1 MTDSSLGEFASTG
14 DLAFTEKSLYGINA
28 EPMYSGALSFLRRV
42 YRRDLAGVDIA
53 VIGIP
58 YDLATSGRSGTRL
71 GPQAIRRAS
80 VNLAWGA
87 HYPTGMDVFKKQAVI
102 DYGDL
107 VFDPGFPEQIPA
119 AIQAH
124 AEKILKHDVAMLTLG
139 GDHFISYPLLL
150 AHACKYG
157 PLALIQFDA
166 HSDTWAVEGRPI
178 DHGSMFYQAV
188 QDGIIAPEKSVQIG
202 IRTYNAEPLGIATIG
217 ADQVHSQTS
226 EQIAAAVSEI
236 VGDHPAYLSFDIDCL
251 DPAFAPGTGTP
262 VCGGLST
269 AQAQMIIRGLNPVHF
284 IGMDIVEVSPPF
296 DHSDITA
303 LAASHI
309 GLEYLALHAAKREG

>member
-1 MTDSSLGEFASTG
+1 MNDSNLGEFASEG
-14 DLAFTEKSLYGINA
+14 DLAFTQKSLYGINA

-42 YRRDLAGVDIA
+42 YRRDLSGVDIA
-53 VIGIP
+53 VSGIP

-87 HYPTGMDVFKKQAVI
+87 HYPSGIDVFAKQAII

-107 VFDPGFPEQIPA
+107 VFDPGFPERIPA
-119 AIQAH
+119 AIEAH
-124 AEKILKHDVAMLTLG
+124 AQKILDHGVSMLTLG
-139 GDHFISYPLLL
+139 GDHFISYPLLR
-150 AHACKYG
+150 AHAQKYG

-166 HSDTWAVEGRPI
+166 HSDTWAVDNKPI

-188 QDGIIAPEKSVQIG
+188 REGIILPEKSVQIG
-202 IRTYNAEPLGIATIG
+202 IRTHNPDPLGIHVIG
-217 ADQVHSQTS
+217 AHHVHSQTPQETAS
-226 EQIAAAVSEI
+226 LIRDI

-269 AQAQMIIRGLNPVHF
+269 AQAQMIMRDLYDVHF
-284 IGMDIVEVSPPF
+284 VGMDIVEVSPPF

-303 LAASHI
+303 LAAGHI
-309 GLEYLALHAAKREG
+309 AFEYLALLAAKKS

>member
-1 MTDSSLGEFASTG
+1 MTDSNLGEFASAG
-14 DLAFTEKSLYGINA
+14 DLAFTQKSLYGINA

-42 YRRDLAGVDIA
+42 YRRDLTGVDIA
-53 VIGIP
+53 VSGIP

-71 GPQAIRRAS
+71 GPQAMRRAS

-87 HYPTGMDVFKKQAVI
+87 HYPSGVDVFAQQAIV

-107 VFDPGFPEQIPA
+107 VFDPGFPEHIPA
-119 AIQAH
+119 AIEAH
-124 AEKILKHDVAMLTLG
+124 AQKILDHDVMMLTLG
-139 GDHFISYPLLL
+139 GDHFISYPLLR
-150 AHACKYG
+150 AHARKYG

-166 HSDTWAVEGRPI
+166 HSDTWAVEGKPI

-188 QDGIIAPEKSVQIG
+188 QDGIIVPEKSVQIG
-202 IRTYNAEPLGIATIG
+202 IRTHNADPLGIEVIG
-217 ADQVHSQTS
+217 AHQVHSQPLEETV
-226 EQIAAAVSEI
+226 ARVRGI

-269 AQAQMIIRGLNPVHF
+269 AQAQMIMRGLSTVRF
-284 IGMDIVEVSPPF
+284 VGMDIVEVSPPF

-309 GLEYLALHAAKREG
+309 AWEYLALRAAKDR